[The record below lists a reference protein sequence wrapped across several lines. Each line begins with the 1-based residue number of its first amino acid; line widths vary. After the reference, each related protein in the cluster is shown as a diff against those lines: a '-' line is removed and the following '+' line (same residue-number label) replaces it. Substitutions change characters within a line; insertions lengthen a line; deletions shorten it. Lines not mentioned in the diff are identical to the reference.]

1 MDCCPHCTLWPKL
14 YGTLQDRSTFLDE
27 EVKAGATVFTK
38 AMSFES
44 FESFILFDL
53 SFRVNS
59 SIQESSSQASRD
71 QFLWAAG
78 STVDHA
84 SSMKSSERL
93 VPRRQSGKVRLGVFL
108 LFSTQS
114 FMSVFVCKML
124 WKLWTQKIWCQMMPS
139 CSANRWPLRVGWLA
153 KEGRWWRQRP
163 CPHKHGSSAQHYDTP
178 CHLTSLAMTTLQAQ
192 LPRLP
197 TMFLDQTLSWLTTS
211 DGKANTVTW
220 RSGDAG
226 NHWTLDYP
234 ARISRLCL
242 WTLNIF

>member
-1 MDCCPHCTLWPKL
+1 
-14 YGTLQDRSTFLDE
+14 
-27 EVKAGATVFTK
+27 
-38 AMSFES
+38 MSFES

-93 VPRRQSGKVRLGVFL
+93 VPQRHSGKVRLGVFL
-108 LFSTQS
+108 LFSS
-114 FMSVFVCKML
+114 FFNPKFRVSFRMQNAVNIVNSKN
-124 WKLWTQKIWCQMMPS
+124 MMPNDAKLQCKS
-139 CSANRWPLRVGWLA
+139 LTSSGRVDGWQKRVGDGVNDLVHM
-153 KEGRWWRQRP
+153 
-163 CPHKHGSSAQHYDTP
+163 CPHKHGSSAQHYDT
-178 CHLTSLAMTTLQAQ
+178 HRHTVSTSLAMTTLQA

-211 DGKANTVTW
+211 DGKPNTVTW

-226 NHWTLDYP
+226 NIWQ
-234 ARISRLCL
+234 S
-242 WTLNIF
+242 LNSWLSCQNLQALSLNF